1 MTEVLLKELSNLD
14 IDWMLARGQHQTLA
28 PQTVLMQPG
37 QPAETLYILLEG
49 SLSVALAQSSSW
61 QEIARLSSGE
71 MIGAMPGLHP
81 FGRLACV
88 STLTQCLVLAI
99 PQAQLAEKLQ
109 QDLSFAA
116 HLYRASAVLISHQL
130 DRLVHQLGINA
141 AILNQPQLREGLTV
155 FAELQDS
162 DLDWLIAVGQ
172 VQQITANTVL
182 THSDR
187 PIDAL
192 HILLDGSLALSAA
205 EVETH
210 QLVSAFSI
218 RADRATE
225 QEFARLSRGEIVGET
240 LFVEAVPQ
248 NITVRALRDSQVL
261 SISRWRL
268 AAKLLH
274 DVGFASR
281 FYRVLATLLANK
293 YQAIVRQL
301 GQGDSTLTDFTS
313 DSQFLTQVG
322 LAEARFEWM
331 LKRIQTQGAGRE
343 IQW

>member
-14 IDWMLARGQHQTLA
+14 IDWMLATGQHQTIN
-28 PQTVLMQPG
+28 PNTVLMQSG
-37 QPAETLYILLEG
+37 QPSEMLYILLEG
-49 SLSVALAQSSSW
+49 SFTMASAQANGW
-61 QEIARLSSGE
+61 QEFARLSSGE
-71 MIGAMPGLHP
+71 MIGAIPGLHA
-81 FGRLACV
+81 FWRSACV
-88 STLTQCLVLAI
+88 STLTQCLVLKI

-109 QDLSFAA
+109 QDFSFAA
-116 HLYRASAVLISHQL
+116 HLYRASAVLLLHQL
-130 DRLVHQLGINA
+130 DRLIHQLGINA
-141 AILNQPQLREGLTV
+141 AMLNQPQLREGLTV

-162 DLDWLIAVGQ
+162 DLDWLIAAGQ

-182 THSDR
+182 THSSR
-187 PIDAL
+187 PVDAL
-192 HILLDGSLALSAA
+192 HVLLEGSLALSTT
-205 EVETH
+205 EVEAH
-210 QLVSAFSI
+210 QLVSAFST
-218 RADRATE
+218 RSDAPPE
-225 QEFARLSRGEIVGET
+225 QEFARLARGEIVGET
-240 LFVEAVPQ
+240 LFIEATPPA
-248 NITVRALRDSQVL
+248 ITVRALRDSQVL
-261 SISRWRL
+261 SIPRWRL

-301 GQGDSTLTDFTS
+301 GQSDPAMTEFSS

-331 LKRIQTQGAGRE
+331 LKRIQAQGAGRE